1 MNLAGI
7 DVNLV
12 IALDALLRERNVTYA
27 ARRMGL
33 SQPAM
38 SHALTRLRE
47 LFSDPL
53 LVRVGRQ
60 MALSPRAEAMIP
72 QVASIMQGL
81 AGLFGKEPPTFDP
94 ATTPRVF
101 RIAAS
106 EYVDLLLLSKLNAAL
121 SQSGKNLSIHLLPLD
136 ARAADAIRLGDI
148 DLAIGAFPADE
159 LPSGVRRE
167 ELFEDRFIG
176 IARTSHPTARG
187 RLDLET
193 YAALTHVT
201 VPRQG
206 AHDGVADALL
216 AARGVQ
222 RRVVMTVAHVFLV
235 PHVVAGSDH
244 VATVAARIGR
254 AFSSMLPLRTFDL
267 PFDLPPLQIS
277 MLLSART
284 YKDPALVW
292 LRGIVRDAVAHM
304 QDTGRRKRM

>member
-1 MNLAGI
+1 MNLAAI

-53 LVRVGRQ
+53 LVRVGRR

-72 QVASIMQGL
+72 QVASIMQEL
-81 AGLFGKEPPTFDP
+81 SGLFGMETPPFDP
-94 ATTPRVF
+94 ATTPRAF
-101 RIAAS
+101 RIAAA
-106 EYVDLLLLSKLNAAL
+106 EYVDLVLLAKLNAAL
-121 SQSGKNLSIHLLPLD
+121 AQGGKNLSLHLLPLD
-136 ARAADAIRLGDI
+136 ARAADAVRSGDV
-148 DLAIGAFPADE
+148 DLAIGAFAADA
-159 LPSGVRRE
+159 LPSGVSRE
-167 ELFEDRFIG
+167 ELFEDRFVG
-176 IARTSHPTARG
+176 LARASHPKARG
-187 RLDLET
+187 RVDLDT
-193 YAALTHVT
+193 YAALEHVT

-206 AHDGVADALL
+206 AHDGVADDLI

-222 RRVVMTVAHVFLV
+222 RRAVMTVSHVLLV

-244 VATVAARIGR
+244 VATVATRIGR

-267 PFDLPPLQIS
+267 PFELPPLQIS
-277 MLLSART
+277 MLSSTRT
-284 YKDPALVW
+284 HNEPAQAW
-292 LRGIVRDAVAHM
+292 LRGVVNEAVAHM
-304 QDTGRRKRM
+304 QDVGRRKRV